1 MHDGSVKDILDLW
14 DDQGSKFNVVTWKRR
29 NGGRNK
35 HGRGRGHD
43 KAINRFLVR
52 NIVEQ
57 AAVLRYARGL
67 CHVLPKLYAKVHH
80 CVSWNAIH
88 AHIVSVR
95 SCENRRNCELPQ
107 HFRPSLLLDDHLP
120 EVVLRL
126 LHQLLPVPEFQL
138 CAP

>member
-1 MHDGSVKDILDLW
+1 M
-14 DDQGSKFNVVTWKRR
+14 TWKRR

-35 HGRGRGHD
+35 HGRGHD

-88 AHIVSVR
+88 AHIFSVR

-120 EVVLRL
+120 EVVVRL

>member
-14 DDQGSKFNVVTWKRR
+14 DAQGNVKAEEWRAQQAR
-29 NGGRNK
+29 PRP
-35 HGRGRGHD
+35 RPRQD

-107 HFRPSLLLDDHLP
+107 HFR
-120 EVVLRL
+120 EVVVRL